1 MKFDSS
7 HFRPQWEPNLIV
19 KMGWGLLVTGE
30 GWGGHAKPQLLI
42 IGNQVLLMSP
52 LLAGDRPQQ
61 GVPLKPSV
69 SLLETCQ

>member
-1 MKFDSS
+1 MGTQPHCENGMGVAS
-7 HFRPQWEPNLIV
+7 HRGRV
-19 KMGWGLLVTGE
+19 G
-30 GWGGHAKPQLLI
+30 GGHAKPQLLI